1 MPFVAAI
8 VVASFLAFASPAFA
22 RFDEGTTGDAPAAA
36 PTIESLPEAMRPMAE
51 QALAAM
57 KLDQVKDAQ
66 KLKMA
71 LAAMSQQM
79 ANMPEEAKPL
89 AAFLAAKIQARIDEL
104 APAANDGAA
113 PAAAQAEAAAPAAA
127 EANAAPAAP
136 EPIKPSASN
145 QEALE
150 SFIHASLI
158 GRADIAKSAA
168 EVVVA
173 DGVPA
178 NELATIVDQRGIG
191 ERLEKAV
198 AATRGQPEL
207 YPLAMQVLQKV
218 DAGRNALARD
228 PARIDALIPQLKG
241 TMRQQANAMRLL
253 EAAGSYAMPALMR
266 ALLESNDSQLELMA
280 SRAMTLIGRNAVM
293 PLCAALPML
302 SGPQQIKVCGV
313 LGDIG
318 WKAAAPALVALQSSA
333 EATPG
338 AKEAAG
344 VVLRRMGVT
353 ANDPGPLWA
362 SLARACLTGG
372 EGLLPYP
379 TDPDQ
384 MMWSYRPDH
393 GLMPK
398 SVPTPAYLDVLAQ
411 HFAVNAM
418 KLDSNDGGA
427 LATYLGAGLRLQA
440 MGVDTGESFLA
451 PADLVMVA
459 GPSVAQ
465 QVLALAISIQDPG
478 LQRSA
483 IRTLA
488 ATGGASSLV
497 QGGPSAPL
505 VACLDSANQRV
516 RLEAALAIA
525 RAMPTS
531 SFPRSDAVV
540 PLLAGAVRGSGKP
553 SAAVVAAQSEDRAN
567 FEQWLKTA
575 GYEVLAS
582 ESSASGLLGSMAGRG
597 SAELVVV
604 AGSPADVNLGAG
616 ALRNA
621 SATGGALMVLAVQ
634 EADAS
639 SIDRPL
645 RDDRAAAVWFLGG
658 NADQFGAAVTG
669 LQKRAG
675 GGEMA
680 AGDSESLAMQCAD
693 ALIALG
699 RSGGGAFRLSDGQIA
714 LIDALGAQSGDMR
727 AKVADALS
735 WVPSQEAQRALLDAG
750 LKDLKEGGT
759 VSPAE
764 QKALLRAAAASARRF
779 GDKADPAQIER
790 LRMGF
795 ETARTMGDFA
805 KTPEARDLL
814 AALSECYGSFNLGP
828 QQSIKLILK

>member
-1 MPFVAAI
+1 MPFAAAI
-8 VVASFLAFASPAFA
+8 VVASLLAFASPAFA
-22 RFDEGTTGDAPAAA
+22 RLDEGTTDAPAAA

-57 KLDQVKDAQ
+57 KLDQVKDVQ

-79 ANMPEEAKPL
+79 ANMPAEAKPL
-89 AAFLAAKIQARIDEL
+89 AEFLAARIQARIDEL
-104 APAANDGAA
+104 TPAEA
-113 PAAAQAEAAAPAAA
+113 PAAAPAETPAEPAAAAAAP
-127 EANAAPAAP
+127 AP

-150 SFIHASLI
+150 SFIHAALI
-158 GRADIAKSAA
+158 GRPDVAKTAA
-168 EVVVA
+168 EVILA
-173 DGVPA
+173 DGAPA
-178 NELATIVDQRGIG
+178 AELATIVDQRGIG

-207 YPLAMQVLQKV
+207 YPVAMQVLQKV
-218 DAGRNALARD
+218 DAGRSSLARD
-228 PARIDALIPQLKG
+228 PARIEAVIPQLKG
-241 TMRQQANAMRLL
+241 SLRQQAYALRML
-253 EAAGSYAMPALMR
+253 ESAGAYAMPALTR
-266 ALLESNDSQLELMA
+266 ALLESNDPQLELMA
-280 SRAMTLIGRNAVM
+280 ARAMTLIGRNAVM

-318 WKAAAPALVALQSSA
+318 WKAAAPALVAVQASA
-333 EATPG
+333 ESTPG
-338 AKEAAG
+338 AREAAG

-353 ANDPGPLWA
+353 ATEPGPLWA

-379 TDPDQ
+379 SDAEQ
-384 MMWSYRPDH
+384 MTWSYRPDH

-411 HFAVNAM
+411 HFAMNAM
-418 KLDSNDGGA
+418 KLDSGDGAA
-427 LATYLGAGLRLQA
+427 LATYLAAGLRLQS
-440 MGVDTGESFLA
+440 MGVDTGENFLA

-478 LQRSA
+478 LQRGA

-488 ATGGASSLV
+488 STGGASSLV

-516 RLEAALAIA
+516 RVEAALAIA

-531 SFPRSDAVV
+531 SFARSDAVV
-540 PLLAGAVRGSGKP
+540 PLLAGAVRSTGKP
-553 SAAVVAAQSEDRAN
+553 AAAVVAAQAEDRAN
-567 FEQWLKTA
+567 FEQWLKGR

-582 ESSASGLLGSMAGRG
+582 EASATGLLGSMAGRG

-604 AGSPADVNLGAG
+604 AGGAADVNGGARS
-616 ALRNA
+616 LRNA
-621 SATGGALMVLAVQ
+621 SSTGGALMVLAVQ

-639 SIDRPL
+639 AIDRSL
-645 RDDRAAAVWFLGG
+645 RDDRSAEVWFLGG

-675 GGEMA
+675 GGELA
-680 AGDSESLAMQCAD
+680 AGDAEAMAAQCAD
-693 ALIALG
+693 ALITLG
-699 RSGGGAFRLSDGQIA
+699 RSGGGAFRLADGQIA
-714 LIDALGAQSGDMR
+714 LIDALNSQSGDMR

-735 WVPSQEAQRALLDAG
+735 WIPTQEAQRALLDAG
-750 LKDLKEGGT
+750 LKDLKEGST
-759 VSPAE
+759 ISPDE

-795 ETARTMGDFA
+795 DAARSMGDFA
-805 KTPEARDLL
+805 KSPEARDLL